1 MKINAETFEKKFQTV
16 DQEMTELFRE
26 NALNEHMLELLN
38 NEWRQD
44 CLAAETSA
52 IKEWSKRHEWLKGYE
67 TKYGNDKFKLPK
79 NVSENI
85 IHKPTKDPR
94 PNQKL
99 QKKKKKSK

>member
-1 MKINAETFEKKFQTV
+1 
-16 DQEMTELFRE
+16 MTELFRE